1 MEASSCNCFPAARH
15 DARLA
20 IMRGD
25 AETQNGTRLG
35 AFSARRQLARLLKD
49 HRTAARK
56 APGDFV
62 VARIGSLSKLSRI
75 EAGKSP
81 VSVPDVR
88 AMAFLYGLDEVTTAQ
103 LVQLAD
109 HTSDSEWW
117 EPYSAE
123 AVVPDWFTNYMGLE
137 SYADRLLTYQ
147 ETLVPGLLQTP
158 AYHRA
163 VFDSDPTADP
173 ATAERQVELRI
184 KRQQTAFDKR
194 SPLHVTAVLNEAV
207 LVREVGGPA
216 VMVEQREHLLE
227 LARRPHINIFVVPWT
242 AGAHAAMKDRS
253 PSWSMTTRTTRMSP
267 TSRRAPEAGTCR
279 GLTSCRCTARTST
292 TSAICPSCS
301 RSTRN
306 DDRPQQVDQ
315 GQCFRKQR

>member
-1 MEASSCNCFPAARH
+1 MQLLPCRASRCKTRH
-15 DARLA
+15 HE
-20 IMRGD
+20 GD

-242 AGAHAAMKDRS
+242 AGAHAAMKGSFSVLVYDD
-253 PSWSMTTRTTRMSP
+253 PDDPDVAYFETRAGGRYMQGLDQLQMY
-267 TSRRAPEAGTCR
+267 RADFDHVRDLSVLLEEYA
-279 GLTSCRCTARTST
+279 
-292 TSAICPSCS
+292 
-301 RSTRN
+301 
-306 DDRPQQVDQ
+306 
-315 GQCFRKQR
+315 K